1 MRLLTCLAVAVASAL
16 TLASAE
22 AKEPWVRNTI
32 YFDPDTVT
40 ISVVAREIISDLAE
54 EVIKEGATRVVIV
67 GHCDTADK
75 APTLLS
81 RYRAKGVADIM
92 RAKGVPQNVV
102 IEVVGAG
109 TSTPAVKT
117 APNIHEPHNR
127 RATIAF

>member
-1 MRLLTCLAVAVASAL
+1 MRIPGLLVVAVASLL
-16 TLASAE
+16 TVTTAQ

-40 ISVVAREIISDLAE
+40 IGVVAKEIISDLADDA
-54 EVIKEGATRVVIV
+54 IREGATKIIIV

-81 RYRAKGVADIM
+81 RYRAKGIADIV
-92 RAKGVPQNVV
+92 RAKGIPPNVV
-102 IEVVGAG
+102 IEFSGMGAAQL
-109 TSTPAVKT
+109 AVKT
-117 APNIHEPHNR
+117 GPKTRHPNNR

>member
-1 MRLLTCLAVAVASAL
+1 MRILSLLAVVSLLTVASAQ
-16 TLASAE
+16 

-40 ISVVAREIISDLAE
+40 IGIVAREIISDLADE
-54 EVIKEGATRVVIV
+54 AIKEGATKVVIV

-81 RYRAKGVADIM
+81 RYRAKAIADIM
-92 RAKGVPQNVV
+92 RAKGIPASVV
-102 IEVVGAG
+102 IEAYGVG
-109 TSTPAVKT
+109 STQPAVKT
-117 APNIHEPHNR
+117 GPNIHQPHNR